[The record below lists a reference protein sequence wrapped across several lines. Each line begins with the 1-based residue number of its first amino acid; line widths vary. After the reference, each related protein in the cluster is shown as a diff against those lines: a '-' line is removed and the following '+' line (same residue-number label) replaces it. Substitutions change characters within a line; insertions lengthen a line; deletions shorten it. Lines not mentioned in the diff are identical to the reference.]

1 MSAANN
7 NPAPDSQA
15 HGLGGTKKKKTPLLH
30 ILLGGVVVALVAA
43 VVSLKVMKGY
53 EQEDGEGKASTN
65 TAALDTGAGKEKP
78 RNNVGTV
85 AVLPSVPEKEVIE
98 EPKAPPKG
106 LDGADEP
113 EVSGGFKKYLS
124 IPLVAAN
131 GTKKSPPAGQAAA
144 QEDPA
149 KTKETRA
156 GSGKGA
162 KGEATPTTAMVAS
175 AIDLDPNLY
184 VEENTTIPCSL
195 QTRFVSDVAGRISCV
210 ISEDVYSANGNVK
223 LIEKGTKAFGAY
235 QSGTLRQGQGR
246 LFVAWEQLRTP
257 DFKRINLIDTAAAGE
272 LGEAGID
279 GWVDTHFWERFG
291 GALMLSLVQ
300 DVVAVAADTA
310 PSKDRNVDYT
320 ENSRTAMAE
329 MAKVALENSINIPP
343 TLYKN
348 QGDIISILVG
358 RDIDFSSL
366 YTLKERP

>member
-1 MSAANN
+1 VSEPNS
-7 NPAPDSQA
+7 NPIPDSQA

-30 ILLGGVVVALVAA
+30 VLLGVVVVTLVGA
-43 VVSLKVMKGY
+43 VVSLKVMKSY
-53 EQEDGEGKASTN
+53 EGEGAEDTASTS
-65 TAALDTGAGKEKP
+65 TAALDMGAGKEKA
-78 RNNVGTV
+78 RTNVGTG
-85 AVLPSVPEKEVIE
+85 AVLPPPPDKEVVE
-98 EPKAPPKG
+98 ETKVAPTG
-106 LDGADEP
+106 FDGEE
-113 EVSGGFKKYLS
+113 EVEVGGGFKKYLS
-124 IPLVAAN
+124 IPLIAAN
-131 GTKKSPPAGQAAA
+131 GTKKAPLAQQAAA
-144 QEDPA
+144 PA
-149 KTKETRA
+149 EPAQTKETKA
-156 GSGKGA
+156 GGGKGA
-162 KGEATPTTAMVAS
+162 KVEVEPTTAMVAS

-223 LIEKGTKAFGAY
+223 LIEKGTKAFGVY

-257 DFKRINLIDTAAAGE
+257 DFKRINLVDTAAAGE

>member
-7 NPAPDSQA
+7 SPAPDSQA

-30 ILLGGVVVALVAA
+30 VLLGLVVVVLVGA
-43 VVSLKVMKGY
+43 VVSLKVMKGF
-53 EQEDGEGKASTN
+53 EPEGSEEKPSNSAP
-65 TAALDTGAGKEKP
+65 LDVGAGKEKP
-78 RNNVGTV
+78 RSNVGTG
-85 AVLPSVPEKEVIE
+85 AVLPSPPEEEVIE
-98 EPKAPPKG
+98 VPKAPPKG
-106 LDGADEP
+106 LDGMGEQ
-113 EVSGGFKKYLS
+113 EVAGGFKKYLS

-144 QEDPA
+144 PEDPVQ
-149 KTKETRA
+149 TKEPKA

-162 KGEATPTTAMVAS
+162 KVEATPTTAMVAS

-223 LIEKGTKAFGAY
+223 LIEKGTKAFGVY

-257 DFKRINLIDTAAAGE
+257 DFKRINLVDTAAAGE